1 MAKISCNIGYAALI
15 DQGDGVF
22 IEDYTVVHYRG
33 DFHRNT
39 RKLQSGDGLNDNINV
54 SNEVSIVADAFAI
67 NNIQAMRWIEWMG
80 AKWKITDVQV
90 QRPRL
95 ILTIGGVYN
104 AETSSSSSGT

>member
-1 MAKISCNIGYAALI
+1 MAKISCNIGYATI
-15 DQGDGVF
+15 INRGVGVF
-22 IEDYTVVHYRG
+22 DEEYTVVHYRG

-39 RKLQSGDGLNDNINV
+39 RKLQSGDGLNDNLNV

-67 NNIQAMRWIEWMG
+67 NNIQSMRWIEWMG

-104 AETSSSSSGT
+104 AEAPFSSSNT